1 MTSIKAKTPPLPLP
15 PVAADR
21 GRYLLLKR
29 AFDVA
34 LCLCALPFLLILMF
48 LIAFLVVLDT
58 PGWPLFV
65 QERVGKDAQ
74 RFRLYKFRTMRAD
87 YDNSRDQAY
96 MRLFVTGESF
106 GQAIGQ
112 DAINKPIR
120 TQDITRVG
128 RVVRRLSRDELPQ
141 VVNVLKGDMSLIGP
155 RPNVPWEV
163 ECYKE
168 WHLER
173 LAVRPGITGLAQVH
187 GRSTLSFDEIAAY
200 DIEYVR
206 SLSLALDLSVM
217 MATFRVVVTRKGAL

>member
-1 MTSIKAKTPPLPLP
+1 MTSVKAKTTSLPLT
-15 PVAADR
+15 PVTTDR
-21 GRYLLLKR
+21 GGYLLLKR

-34 LCLCALPFLLILMF
+34 LCLCALPFLLVMMT

-58 PGWPLFV
+58 TGSPLFV
-65 QERVGKDAQ
+65 QERVGKDGQ

-87 YDNSRDQAY
+87 YDDSHDRAY
-96 MRLFVTGESF
+96 MQLFVAGDSF
-106 GQAIGQ
+106 GQVVGQ

-128 RVVRRLSRDELPQ
+128 RVLRRLSLDELPQ
-141 VVNVLKGDMSLIGP
+141 VANVLKGDMSLLGP

-173 LAVRPGITGLAQVH
+173 LAVRPGLTGLPQVH
-187 GRSTLSFDEIAAY
+187 GRSPLSFDEIAAY
-200 DIEYVR
+200 AIEYVR
-206 SLSLALDLSVM
+206 SLSPALDLSVM
-217 MATFRVVVTRKGAL
+217 LATVRVVVPRTGAL